1 MFRSNI
7 RLAAIACCLAFGSA
21 HALTAAEYKAEK
33 ARIDADYKV
42 ARAKCD
48 TLAGNRKDVCV
59 KEAEAAKEKAEAA
72 AKANYKGSAKAYRK
86 MMEESAEAD
95 YKVAKEK

>member
-42 ARAKCD
+42 ARAKSD
-48 TLAGNRKDVCV
+48 TLAGNRKDECV

-72 AKANYKGSAKAYRK
+72 AKANDKDTAKENRK
-86 MMEESAEAD
+86 RMEDKADAD
-95 YKVAKEK
+95 YKSA